1 MGLFN
6 SHEQKII
13 PLEVNQGTV
22 NMFEVEQLSHRIQ
35 STINQC
41 HFERELIKNKYGIN
55 PDTVELSSCMSTF
68 KYYGNHH
75 QTFELLSNRFKGR
88 TKTFELQIKPYPDE
102 DVDYLLYTGTT
113 FFWERSTIKII
124 V

>member
-13 PLEVNQGTV
+13 PLEINQGTI

-55 PDTVELSSCMSTF
+55 PDTVELSSCTSTF
-68 KYYGNHH
+68 KYYGHLNYFQIGLKVEQRPLNFKSNHIRKKM
-75 QTFELLSNRFKGR
+75 TIIFIPELRFFGK
-88 TKTFELQIKPYPDE
+88 EVQ
-102 DVDYLLYTGTT
+102 
-113 FFWERSTIKII
+113 
-124 V
+124 